1 MAYSIDERCPMADT
15 THEMPRHVEIAYK
28 EAADNIIFYKRQQWM
43 ATNYAILV
51 YALILVL
58 SARFFSRTDMA
69 RGLLGV
75 LTALTFLYH
84 LYTLKLLQDA
94 VAALRLRLEWI
105 YRTYFTADE
114 RSGLN
119 FPFESRPSSV
129 DLLGLVAVS
138 VIGAGL
144 TLIYLFSV
152 RN

>member
-1 MAYSIDERCPMADT
+1 MSPFWWEGIMADT
-15 THEMPRHVEIAYK
+15 MPRHIEIAYK
-28 EAADNIIFYKRQQWM
+28 EAADNIMFYKRQQWM

-75 LTALTFLYH
+75 LTGLTFLYH

-94 VAALRLRLEWI
+94 ITSLRLRLEWI
-105 YRTYFTADE
+105 YRTYFTAEE

-119 FPFESRPSSV
+119 FPLEARPSLFQGI

-152 RN
+152 R

>member
-1 MAYSIDERCPMADT
+1 MADT
-15 THEMPRHVEIAYK
+15 TREMPRHVEIAYK
-28 EAADNIIFYKRQQWM
+28 EAADNILFYKRQQWM

-75 LTALTFLYH
+75 LTVLAFLYH
-84 LYTLKLLQDA
+84 LYMLRLLQDA
-94 VAALRLRLEWI
+94 ITSFRSRLAWI
-105 YRTYFTADE
+105 YGTYFTPEE
-114 RSGLN
+114 RTGLN
-119 FPFESRPSSV
+119 FSFEARPYLYETAV
-129 DLLGLVAVS
+129 LLGLIALS
-138 VIGAGL
+138 TAGAAM

>member
-1 MAYSIDERCPMADT
+1 MADT
-15 THEMPRHVEIAYK
+15 TREMPRHVEIAYK
-28 EAADNIIFYKRQQWM
+28 EAADNILFYKRQQWM

-51 YALILVL
+51 YALILAL

-75 LTALTFLYH
+75 LTVLTFLYH
-84 LYTLKLLQDA
+84 MYTLKLLQDA
-94 VAALRLRLEWI
+94 ISSLRLRVEWI
-105 YRTYFTADE
+105 YRTYFTAEE

-119 FPFESRPSSV
+119 FPLEARPSFQGV

>member
-1 MAYSIDERCPMADT
+1 MTNT

-28 EAADNIIFYKRQQWM
+28 DAVDNIIFYKRQQWM
-43 ATNYAILV
+43 ATNYTILV
-51 YALILVL
+51 YAAIFVL

-75 LTALTFLYH
+75 LTGLAFLYH
-84 LYTLKLLQDA
+84 LYMLRLLQDA
-94 VAALRLRLEWI
+94 ITSFRLRLAWI
-105 YRTYFTADE
+105 YRIYFTAEE

-119 FPFESRPSSV
+119 FPVEERPYLYQAV

-138 VIGAGL
+138 VIGAAM

-152 RN
+152 R